1 MAKEV
6 NKKTKTPKETIN
18 NLNHVEIEGVI
29 NKVIYATEKV
39 AGYVLETCKTSPKGN
54 NIKSW
59 LTIKEFEP
67 SIHYEKGD
75 RVIIKDGEI
84 ATDSYEKGHK
94 TYYNTVIVGTI
105 EGIDVVET
113 IEDANEFNNVKG
125 GVIDA
130 EIPFN

>member
-6 NKKTKTPKETIN
+6 IKKTKTPKETIN

-75 RVIIKDGEI
+75 HVIIKDGEL

-113 IEDANEFNNVKG
+113 IEDANEFNDVKG
-125 GVIDA
+125 GVIDD